1 MSILMNKAAL
11 ADFFEQNLNHFQTQ
25 EELAMNKAAV
35 EQLMNTLN
43 EIIGLS
49 VESRIKLEALERV
62 QENSN
67 PLLHAEYLGE
77 IENLKEQR
85 TFQLNPATIAD
96 LKSKLLES

>member
-1 MSILMNKAAL
+1 
-11 ADFFEQNLNHFQTQ
+11 
-25 EELAMNKAAV
+25 MNKAAV
-35 EQLMNTLN
+35 ELLMNTLD

-49 VESRIKLEALERV
+49 VEGRIKLEALEHV

-77 IENLKEQR
+77 VENLKEQR

>member
-1 MSILMNKAAL
+1 
-11 ADFFEQNLNHFQTQ
+11 
-25 EELAMNKAAV
+25 MNKAAV

-67 PLLHAEYLGE
+67 PLLHAESLG
-77 IENLKEQR
+77 
-85 TFQLNPATIAD
+85 
-96 LKSKLLES
+96 